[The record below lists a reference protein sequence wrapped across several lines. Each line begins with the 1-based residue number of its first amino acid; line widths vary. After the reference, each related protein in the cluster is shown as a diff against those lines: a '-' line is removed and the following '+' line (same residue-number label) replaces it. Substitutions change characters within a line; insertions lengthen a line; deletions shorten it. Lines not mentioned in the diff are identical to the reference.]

1 MQEDAAGR
9 HRRPIEEKMEEASP
23 FVAAQKSGQMK
34 RRPDQRGGPSAR
46 PNSPRELGKEEI
58 GANRGSRSS
67 SFAVP
72 EAGERKRRSP
82 APRNEPKNRESD
94 QKPPP
99 SSTGSS
105 TSLPPR
111 QHAQTECD
119 AAAPNATQP
128 ARLISV
134 HSATRTTGR
143 APNRRTLLG
152 CHRFEQGTFHIA
164 GKACIRSSA

>member
-94 QKPPP
+94 QKTPPFFHRVINVTAATTARADGMRCGSTECHTAGQAHQRSFRNENDRPRTEP
-99 SSTGSS
+99 SNAVG
-105 TSLPPR
+105 LPP
-111 QHAQTECD
+111 
-119 AAAPNATQP
+119 
-128 ARLISV
+128 L
-134 HSATRTTGR
+134 
-143 APNRRTLLG
+143 
-152 CHRFEQGTFHIA
+152 
-164 GKACIRSSA
+164 